1 MEIAIHENEYRKRIQ
16 KKNTEKEYRKR
27 IQKKRNGEVDHD

>member
-27 IQKKRNGEVDHD
+27 GMEK